1 MCVCGWFVEWR
12 AGQGAGR
19 KVRDSA
25 DQAKPTEE
33 TKLSEDPDMD
43 DTQDLEST
51 KMDPNLLGMAM
62 RHSGR
67 LPVRTGSEGCWK
79 HDLRNWSRFAFPT
92 RLTQ

>member
-33 TKLSEDPDMD
+33 TKLSEDPDVD
-43 DTQDLEST
+43 DTDTDVDTNTYADASSNCSDGIAHT
-51 KMDPNLLGMAM
+51 AAP
-62 RHSGR
+62 R
-67 LPVRTGSEGCWK
+67 
-79 HDLRNWSRFAFPT
+79 
-92 RLTQ
+92 